1 MIDGRLG
8 RQRYLEVA
16 VGTVMLTHVYKPSRG
31 PTGQL
36 CLTKYPQVRQYEYV
50 VCGPCAGNFVSLSV
64 SD

>member
-31 PTGQL
+31 ATGLFSTTVSHQIPTSAFD
-36 CLTKYPQVRQYEYV
+36 V
-50 VCGPCAGNFVSLSV
+50 VCVRCADLGT
-64 SD
+64 